1 MGNHFDDKNREYV
14 INDVFY
20 PRREWLNYLWNDT
33 TVCACDQFGFG
44 TSWSVLNSTIRRQ
57 IEGGERNLDIKHGE
71 RNVYIKDKKSGEYY
85 SANRNYTKLPFD
97 KHTCHVGL
105 GYQMVESE
113 YNCIN
118 TQFTVLCPSKGQ
130 VTMFLIK
137 IKNTSNEVKDLS
149 IVFHT
154 TVKLE
159 NGGHE
164 AYTEAYFDKALNA
177 TYYTA
182 DGFNLLHEYTHSYF
196 SASETVD
203 SYAVCEDDFIG
214 RYGSYI
220 YPEGLKKEKLVS
232 KGSTFQS
239 KYIGAIQFDV
249 KLSSKEEWQTVIVCG
264 FGKNYDDV
272 KGQIRT
278 FTCLDKFN
286 EELNAQKAKS
296 EESLNVFT
304 AITPDN
310 YFNSMANIWLKRQ
323 ISLGKTWGRLYGKGF
338 RDVMQDTA
346 AFVSFD
352 VTFARQRIIEI
363 LKHQYEDGNP
373 IRMFEPDM
381 RYPYNDS
388 ATWIPA
394 TILAYIYESG
404 DLTVMDEKIPYI
416 KGDSYENAKYDL
428 GFFPYIGTEEE
439 YTVFDHVKRAMDYLY
454 FSRGKRGLVL
464 FRAGDWNDS
473 LNNVGRKEIGE
484 SVWATIATVKA
495 YGEFIEIL
503 NCLGKIDLIKEYAL
517 KKEELKANV
526 IKYGYDGDHMIYGF
540 NDYDEK
546 IGAEE
551 NMEAK
556 IFLNAQ
562 TWSVLAGIFDEE
574 KLNEL
579 MDKVESRLKCDYGYV
594 QNAPSFTKGN
604 DKLGRVSYFKKGLIE
619 NGGVYNHGVAF
630 KVVADCILGRG
641 DIAYNTFKMMSY
653 DNPKNVNNGVEP
665 YAVSNMYIGP
675 ENEFLSGYAPMSWVT
690 GTAGWVYRFLTEYM
704 CGIRPCKEG
713 LMVKPCFPSHWQGAK
728 VIRKFR
734 GATYEINYVKS
745 EKYMLN
751 IDGKEI
757 TGNVIPIQNDNK
769 THVVKVEYFN

>member
-1 MGNHFDDKNREYV
+1 MKNYFDDKNKEYV
-14 INDVFY
+14 IEDVFY

-44 TSWSVLNSTIRRQ
+44 TSWSVLNSTIRRK

-71 RNVYIKDKKSGEYY
+71 RNVYIKDKNSGEFY
-85 SANRNYTKLPFD
+85 SANRNYTRLPFE
-97 KHTCHVGL
+97 KHVCHVGL
-105 GYQMVESE
+105 GYQTIESE
-113 YNCIN
+113 YNGIN
-118 TQFTVLCPSKGQ
+118 TQFTVLCPSNGEA
-130 VTMFLIK
+130 TMFLIK
-137 IKNTSNEVKDLS
+137 IKNESNEEKDLS
-149 IVFHT
+149 VVFHT
-154 TVKLE
+154 TIELE

-164 AYTEAYFDKALNA
+164 AYTEAFFDKELNA

-182 DGFNLLHEYTHSYF
+182 DGFNLPHEYTHSYF
-196 SASETVD
+196 STSKPIN

-220 YPEGLKKEKLVS
+220 YPDGLKRDKLVS

-239 KYIGAIQFDV
+239 KYIGAVSFDV
-249 KLSSKEEWQTVIVCG
+249 KLSANEEWQTVVVCG
-264 FGKNYDDV
+264 FGKNRQDV
-272 KGQIRT
+272 KQQIET
-278 FTCLDKFN
+278 FTNEDKFYT
-286 EELNAQKAKS
+286 ELNIQKSKC

-304 AITPDN
+304 AITPDE

-323 ISLGKTWGRLYGKGF
+323 LSLGKTWGRLYGKGF

-346 AFVSFD
+346 AFVSLD
-352 VTFARQRIIEI
+352 VPFARKRIIEI
-363 LKHQYEDGNP
+363 LTHQYEDGNP

-394 TILAYIYESG
+394 TVLSYLYESG
-404 DLTVMDEKIPYI
+404 DTTIMDEKIPYI

-428 GFFPYIGTEEE
+428 GFFPYVGTEVK

-454 FSRGKRGLVL
+454 SSRGKRGLVL

-473 LNNVGRKEIGE
+473 LNNVGKKGIGE
-484 SVWATIATVKA
+484 SVWTTIATVKA
-495 YGEFIEIL
+495 YGEFIKIL
-503 NCLGKIDLIKEYAL
+503 EYLGRDNLIKEYIE

-526 IKYGYDGDHMIYGF
+526 IKYGYDGDHMIYGY

-551 NMEAK
+551 NEEAK

-562 TWSVLAGIFDEE
+562 TWAVLAEIFDEE

-594 QNAPSFTKGN
+594 QNAPSYTKGS

-619 NGGVYNHGVAF
+619 NGGVYNHGVSF
-630 KVVADCILGRG
+630 KIVADCLLGRG

-653 DNPKNVNNGVEP
+653 DNPKNPNNGVEP

-675 ENEFLSGYAPMSWVT
+675 ENEYLSGYAPMSWVT

-704 CGIRPCKEG
+704 CGIRPCKDG
-713 LMVKPCFPSHWQGAK
+713 LMVKPCFPSQWAGAK
-728 VIRKFR
+728 VIRIFR
-734 GATYEINYVKS
+734 GVIYNIEFIKSNVYELIYD
-745 EKYMLN
+745 EKVVDVLPVGEPGSTHN
-751 IDGKEI
+751 IICKYKI
-757 TGNVIPIQNDNK
+757 
-769 THVVKVEYFN
+769 